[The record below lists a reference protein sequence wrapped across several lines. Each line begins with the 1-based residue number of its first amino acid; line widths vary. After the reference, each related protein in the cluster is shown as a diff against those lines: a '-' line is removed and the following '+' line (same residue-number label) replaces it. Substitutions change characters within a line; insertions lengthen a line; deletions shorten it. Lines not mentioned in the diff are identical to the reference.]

1 MIELKY
7 KTRNNSS
14 PQGKAKVYFCCAEK
28 DYALLDE
35 ISKEILEK
43 QNCAIFYLEKNTV
56 LSSEDEKDLLFQLS
70 QMQLVV
76 CPVTSNFLRD
86 DCEALSREFMFA
98 KKNNLP
104 ILPLMYENTLVSL
117 FNQKCGD
124 IQFLDKFQNDDT
136 AISYDKKLTDLLGA
150 TLISDDTAEYIRKA
164 FDAYIFLSYRK
175 KDRQYANEVMKEI
188 HKNDFAKSIAIWFD
202 EFLVPGENF
211 NDAIKK
217 ALNKSEYFALVVTP
231 HLLENNNYVMTTE
244 YPMAKK
250 ENKKIMPIETV
261 ETDKTELEEKY
272 SNIPN
277 VVNVS
282 DANAL
287 SKLLLDNIKNIATK
301 KSKSV
306 EHNFCIAL
314 AYLYGVDVEVNR
326 EYAFELLEECAKEK
340 YEPAI
345 RYLSSFYKEGYYVS
359 QDLNKSIKYA
369 QDLLK
374 INEKQQDTLQG
385 KEIYLS
391 NLVELAFLQNQ
402 VYNFDEAVR
411 LQKKVIKLLKENA
424 DIKNRDYVLI
434 KETVELSSYYI
445 NQRDFNKAEKCL
457 LTAVEDSKK
466 YKRKD
471 KGYLL
476 ATTYNRLGVFYKN
489 LKSRYGFCAQLE
501 EDMMKNAYKLRKELA
516 SSGTDMDL
524 TRFAIASDNLAEIY
538 REQGMYEIA
547 KDYSKD
553 AVAIFKD
560 LSSKSTS
567 GLYHY
572 GISLDNYYQILLNE
586 QQPCL
591 DIKLEALDIFSKL
604 VSLNAEAYI
613 YDYALCVTGYV
624 HNPEI
629 IHGNMDKAYT
639 IIDDLL
645 TKLKELS
652 NKQNSLFYGYCE
664 HLKKFAHYYVSCG
677 HPDKAMPLFETLKN
691 ETESK
696 LDNIDNLENYSF
708 AVLNI
713 VNQTYKKEQILDI
726 KALEKLTDLWA
737 NVDRKFEQLATHH
750 LYAFVHFCSNISKE
764 CDADFSH
771 IYETAKKYIE
781 PITEPYA
788 SSDRAKIYRD
798 LVNYA
803 KTAPEGLDYLQKSYE
818 SFNVS
823 KSVIRDDYEN
833 LGDLAYELGMIY
845 GEQYEDDKAIEYLKT
860 AFDSYRTICTFQDR
874 YKYFSKFENA
884 YAALRQLLNEH
895 DRLREMSKI
904 DDIYD
909 ELDY

>member
-1 MIELKY
+1 MVELKY

-43 QNCAIFYLEKNTV
+43 QNCAIFYLEPNTV

-86 DCEALSREFMFA
+86 DCTALSREFMFA

-104 ILPLMYENTLVSL
+104 ILPLMYENALVNL

-124 IQFLDKFQNDDT
+124 IQFLDKFQSDET
-136 AISYDKKLTDLLGA
+136 AISYDKKLTDLLGT
-150 TLISDDTAEYIRKA
+150 TLISDDTAEYIRQA

-250 ENKKIMPIETV
+250 ENKKIMPIEAV
-261 ETDKTELEEKY
+261 ETDKAELKDNY

-277 VVNVS
+277 SVSVN

-314 AYLYGVDVEVNR
+314 AYLYGIDVEVNR
-326 EYAFELLEECAKEK
+326 EYAFELLEECARKK
-340 YEPAI
+340 YEPALK
-345 RYLSSFYKEGYYVS
+345 YLSAFYKEGYYVS

-369 QDLLK
+369 QELLK
-374 INEKQQDTLQG
+374 VNEKKQDTLEG
-385 KEIYLS
+385 KEAYL
-391 NLVELAFLQNQ
+391 NCLVELAFLQNQ
-402 VYNFDEAVR
+402 VYNFDEAVK
-411 LQKKVIKLLKENA
+411 LQKKVIKLLKGNA
-424 DIKNRDYVLI
+424 DIHNGDYRLI
-434 KETVELSSYYI
+434 NETVELSSFYI
-445 NQRDFNKAEKCL
+445 NQRDFNNAEKCL
-457 LTAVEDSKK
+457 QTAIEDAKK

-476 ATTYNRLGVFYKN
+476 ASTYNRLGVFYKS
-489 LKSRYGFCAQLE
+489 LKSQYDFCVDLE
-501 EDMMKNAYKLRKELA
+501 EEMMKNAYELRKKLV
-516 SSGTDMDL
+516 SSGEDLDL
-524 TRFAIASDNLAEIY
+524 TLFAIANDNLAEIY
-538 REQGMYEIA
+538 RERKFYETA
-547 KDYSKD
+547 EGYSKE
-553 AVAIFKD
+553 AVAIFKE
-560 LSSKSTS
+560 LSTKSTS

-572 GISLDNYYQILLNE
+572 GISLDNKYQILME
-586 QQPCL
+586 QNKPCI

-604 VSLNAEAYI
+604 VSLNPEAYI

-624 HNPEI
+624 YNPEI
-629 IHGNMDKAYT
+629 IHKNMDNAYK

-645 TKLKELS
+645 MQLKQLS
-652 NKQNSLFYGYCE
+652 NKQSSLFYGYCE
-664 HLKKFAHYYVSCG
+664 HLQKFAHYYISSG
-677 HPDKAMPLFETLKN
+677 HTDKAIPLFETLTK
-691 ETESK
+691 ETESR
-696 LDNIDNLENYSF
+696 LDNLDYLQLYSY
-708 AVLNI
+708 AVLSL
-713 VNQTYKKEQILDI
+713 VKQTFLSQRVVDI
-726 KALEKLTDLWA
+726 KVLVNLTNLWV
-737 NVDRKFEQLATHH
+737 NVDRKYEELTLKH
-750 LYAFVHFCSNISKE
+750 LSAFVHFCSELSKQ
-764 CDADFSH
+764 CNVDFSY
-771 IYETAKKYIE
+771 IYETTKQYIE

-788 SSDRAKIYRD
+788 SSYRGRIYKD
-798 LVNYA
+798 LFNYA
-803 KTAPEGLDYLQKSYE
+803 KTAPELLDYLQKAYD

-823 KSVIRDDYEN
+823 KTVIREDYEN
-833 LGDLAYELGMIY
+833 LGDMAYELGIIY
-845 GEQYEDDKAIEYLKT
+845 RDQWDDDKAIDYLKT
-860 AFDSYRTICTFQDR
+860 SFESYQTLCTFQDK

-884 YAALRQLLNEH
+884 YGVLRELLDEH
-895 DRLREMSKI
+895 DRLSEIDKI